1 MKSLESFKEEPN
13 KKKKNKNKNRN
24 ILEEDDEDDLI
35 DRYEVE
41 DKRLTQYN
49 YLLNRKKKKK
59 LPPLFYILI
68 FSILVFLGF
77 FIYFIVMSITKK
89 ENYSYELEGIDK
101 PDLSEFKYSTL
112 IFDNKLEVLLV
123 QIGQN
128 DTAGGSIIFDTGYL
142 DPQYEY
148 GDLEIALNSILNK
161 TNISNTTPDLADYLG
176 KFEINVDE
184 YYSFFSFS
192 ILNDGFFKFLK
203 TFQKL
208 SYKDKDYN
216 NDIIQHEIGE
226 TNRNN
231 RSNFRQLYNRR
242 ETFFLQY
249 MIYGCKNLLSE
260 NNDTYITSKNVS
272 KINEII
278 DKILKPNKIKIVLAS
293 HYKPSMIKKKFLTYF
308 KNIINQEES
317 LKEENSEYKN
327 FKFSKKKI
335 MLVEQS
341 QHHYIKIVF
350 FIENIGEIDD
360 YENLNKI
367 GYFNLLKY
375 ILEQRNEYSLY
386 CHLTELNTELSNFII
401 KDLSYDYEII
411 LKRKMKFS
419 IKIDL
424 APSNYPYLDEI
435 IFRAYQYINALKQSI
450 DKNLFDFNKTLN
462 EIDRINKQ
470 NFTFTEDVNDIIPFT
485 QKLGIKLCN
494 KRNKNNF
501 FKDNWIDN
509 NITNANILFS
519 QLTPNNSVLIL
530 GLNEE
535 VKNKTLKQKSKYQ
548 FINYTLLFEN
558 KKSINISNNYPR
570 LNYSIIEFDTNFEK
584 NFIDIINIP
593 FKENKY
599 ISNLTRPIKVE
610 NKDNFKFETEIIN
623 KTSLREFRFLRDTRF
638 RLPKV
643 HICLNLLHPYYRP
656 SNNSNETKT
665 SNFSNHCLYFEYIMF
680 LVFIQ
685 REIKVKLADAIRAG
699 NKISVGYSQ
708 DYIFVDIFAFEDVVK
723 NISEKVKEIIYD
735 KDTYGAIHNNDEI
748 LELYTQSALSDYVK
762 VRMDNSN
769 REKFF
774 LYYSLNEKIY
784 NVYEF
789 PREFNKSDDYQK
801 FCNYWSPDSIHNTIT
816 NYLIDAQIYGYYT
829 KDKAIEIANLF
840 EENENDEDNFKITL
854 QNAGLSEENLTA
866 NEFRNWIFMQNTGI
880 LNKQIEIITT
890 SKALN
895 NSKYRYIFWS
905 DYSNVNRV
913 KSSVFFHIIDGLK
926 TIDNY
931 SLNYYVI
938 YYNATYFFMGI
949 GKARG
954 QDFPNDNSTFE
965 HIKEKILEK
974 YISLKSHYN
983 SRLDVVGSRFYYLI
997 KNTIT
1002 QQYIVPRDM
1011 ENNALKLLRS
1021 DLYAPINI
1029 EELNKKAKELKEMD
1043 YQELYNHFKDICFKS
1058 YIEVYHE

>member
-24 ILEEDDEDDLI
+24 ILEEDDDEDDLI

-142 DPQYEY
+142 DSQYEY
-148 GDLEIALNSILNK
+148 GDLKIALNSIVNK

-176 KFEINVDE
+176 NFEINVDE

-208 SYKDKDYN
+208 SYKDNDYN
-216 NDIIQHEIGE
+216 KDIIQHEIRE
-226 TNRNN
+226 VNMANRG
-231 RSNFRQLYNRR
+231 QIYNRR

-260 NNDTYITSKNVS
+260 NNDTYITSKNIS
-272 KINEII
+272 KINDII

-293 HYKPSMIKKKFLTYF
+293 HYKPSMMKKKFLKYF
-308 KNIINQEES
+308 ENIINQEKS

-327 FKFSKKKI
+327 FKLSKKKI

-341 QHHYIKIVF
+341 QNHYIKIVF
-350 FIENIGEIDD
+350 FIENIGENDN
-360 YENLNKI
+360 YEILNKI

-386 CHLTELNTELSNFII
+386 YHLTKLNTEPSNFII

-411 LKRKMKFS
+411 LKNKLKFS

-424 APSNYPYLDEI
+424 VPSNYPYLDEI

-450 DKNLFDFNKTLN
+450 DKNLFDFNKVLN
-462 EIDRINKQ
+462 EIDIINKQ
-470 NFTFTEDVNDIIPFT
+470 NFTFTEDINDIIPFT
-485 QKLGIKLCN
+485 QRLGIKLCN

-509 NITNANILFS
+509 NITIAKILFN

-535 VKNKTLKQKSKYQ
+535 GKNITINQKSKYQ

-558 KKSINISNNYPR
+558 KQKIYNSSSLY
-570 LNYSIIEFDTNFEK
+570 YSIIELDTNFEK
-584 NFIDIINIP
+584 NFTDIINIP

-599 ISNLTRPIKVE
+599 ISTFTRPIKVE
-610 NKDNFKFETEIIN
+610 NKDNFKFATEIIN

-643 HICLNLLHPYYRP
+643 HIGLNLLHPYYRP
-656 SNNSNETKT
+656 SNNSNETKI
-665 SNFSNHCLYFEYIMF
+665 SNYSNHCLYFEYIMF

-685 REIKVKLADAIRAG
+685 KEIKVKLADAIRAG
-699 NKISVGYSQ
+699 NKISVGCSQ

-723 NISEKVKEIIYD
+723 NISIKVKEIIYD
-735 KDTYGAIHNNDEI
+735 KDTFETIHNTNDEI
-748 LELYTQSALSDYVK
+748 LELYIQSALSDYVK
-762 VRMDNSN
+762 VRMDFSN

-774 LYYSLNEKIY
+774 LYYSLNEHIY
-784 NVYEF
+784 NIYEF
-789 PREFNKSDDYQK
+789 PPELKNLDDYQQ
-801 FCNYWSPDSIHNTIT
+801 FCNYSSPDSIYNTIT
-816 NYLIDAQIYGYYT
+816 NYLIDGQIYGYYT

-840 EENENDEDNFKITL
+840 KENEHDEENFETTL
-854 QNAGLSEENLTA
+854 QNAGLSKENLSA
-866 NEFRNWIFMQNTGI
+866 NNFRNWIFMQNTDI
-880 LNKQIEIITT
+880 FNKQIKTITT
-890 SKALN
+890 NKTLN

-905 DYSNVNRV
+905 DYSSVNRV

-926 TIDNY
+926 AIDNY
-931 SLNYYVI
+931 SLNYYII

-949 GKARG
+949 RKYPN
-954 QDFPNDNSTFE
+954 QTFPNDNSTFD

-974 YISLKSHYN
+974 YNSLKSHYN

-1002 QQYIVPRDM
+1002 QQYILPRDM
-1011 ENNALKLLRS
+1011 ENNAMKLLKS
-1021 DLYAPINI
+1021 DLYVPVNL
-1029 EELNKKAKELKEMD
+1029 EELNKKAKELKEMN
-1043 YQELYNHFKDICFKS
+1043 YQELYNHFKDICFKN
-1058 YIEVYHE
+1058 YIEAYYE